1 MWARNKMTGKEEG
14 QAVATEKKR
23 PAVLSG
29 RLAFFPFYFHRG
41 YVGPEGVRIG
51 SSVCALAKAQ
61 KLAGG
66 LTSRSG
72 TRAAQRAARQ
82 VFNGVDSTPGDIDD
96 WVLAV
101 GYALNAGFPN
111 LLKHVEAHDYK
122 SDGGKSE
129 REKREGC

>member
-1 MWARNKMTGKEEG
+1 MQRVEI
-14 QAVATEKKR
+14 
-23 PAVLSG
+23 LSKSC
-29 RLAFFPFYFHRG
+29 RLPFSVRLRG
-41 YVGPEGVRIG
+41 ADHHADQFA
-51 SSVCALAKAQ
+51 C
-61 KLAGG
+61 
-66 LTSRSG
+66 
-72 TRAAQRAARQ
+72 ARQ
-82 VFNGVDSTPGDIDD
+82 VLAEIALRQGRILDDRTRALQLSRQVFDRVNSTPGDIDD